1 MSTDKYNHIGTTY
14 NTTRRADPYLFGKM
28 FELLEPA
35 YNKSYIDVGCGTG
48 NYTIKFIEQ
57 GYTFTGL
64 DPSETMLE
72 IAKTRQ
78 PDSDWRIG
86 SAENIPIDDQLFDG
100 ALITLS
106 MHHWSDLEKGCFEIA
121 RVLKSGG
128 RIVLFTSTPFQMEKI
143 WLREYFPVMLD
154 RLATNMPAYDAI
166 EEAMKKAG
174 VTIINTEKYDVH
186 KGLQDLFLSSGTF
199 NPRLYLDPNFRKGI
213 SSFSALAD
221 PEEVDKGL
229 IQLETDINSGRIDE
243 VIKSWKNDRGT
254 YLFMQAEKS

>member
-1 MSTDKYNHIGTTY
+1 
-14 NTTRRADPYLFGKM
+14 M
-28 FELLEPA
+28 FELMDPS
-35 YNKSYIDVGCGTG
+35 YDKSYIDVGCGTG

-78 PDSDWRIG
+78 PDSDWRVG

-121 RVLKSGG
+121 RVLESGG
-128 RIVLFTSTPFQMEKI
+128 RIVVFTPTPLQTKKL
-143 WLREYFPVMLD
+143 WLREYFPIMLD
-154 RLATNMPAYDAI
+154 RLAAKTPAFYAI
-166 EEAMKKAG
+166 EAAMKKAG
-174 VTIINTEKYDVH
+174 MTITKTEKYDVH
-186 KGLQDLFLSSGTF
+186 EALQDLFLSSGTF
-199 NPRLYLDPNFRKGI
+199 NPRLYLDSNFRKGI
-213 SSFSALAD
+213 SSFSTLAD

-243 VIKSWKNDRGT
+243 VIEARKNDLGA
-254 YLFMQAEKS
+254 YLFIQAKKS

>member
-1 MSTDKYNHIGTTY
+1 
-14 NTTRRADPYLFGKM
+14 
-28 FELLEPA
+28 
-35 YNKSYIDVGCGTG
+35 VGCGTG

-64 DPSETMLE
+64 DPSESMLE

-86 SAENIPIDDQLFDG
+86 SAEKLPIDDQLFDG

-128 RIVLFTSTPFQMEKI
+128 RIVLFTPTPFQIEKL
-143 WLREYFPVMLD
+143 WLREYFPIMLD
-154 RLATNMPAYDAI
+154 RLAAKTPAFDAI
-166 EEAMKKAG
+166 EAAMKKAG
-174 VTIINTEKYDVH
+174 ITITKTEKYEVH
-186 KGLQDLFLSSGTF
+186 DGLQDLFLSSGTF
-199 NPRLYLDPNFRKGI
+199 NPKLYLDPNFRKGI
-213 SSFSALAD
+213 SSFSAVAD

-243 VIKSWKNDRGT
+243 VIDAWKNDLGD
-254 YLFMQAEKS
+254 YLFIQAKKS